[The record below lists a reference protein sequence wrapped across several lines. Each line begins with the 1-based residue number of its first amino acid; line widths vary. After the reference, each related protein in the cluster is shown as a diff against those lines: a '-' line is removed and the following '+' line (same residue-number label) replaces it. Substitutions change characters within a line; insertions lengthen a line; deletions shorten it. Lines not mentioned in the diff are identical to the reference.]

1 MNTSTTTL
9 TKLSVSSSRASLIP
23 AVRAIWRRPSSDLES
38 SNDTEYAF
46 KKSKSL
52 ISRILN
58 SVQGL
63 EKLASF
69 TFFIFAVVYV
79 FQNEVSLRVAKTV
92 SKRLKQLSVK
102 IERGEEGIT
111 EKDVKLLRGWRW
123 RVLLLNQ

>member
-1 MNTSTTTL
+1 M
-9 TKLSVSSSRASLIP
+9 
-23 AVRAIWRRPSSDLES
+23 ES

-46 KKSKSL
+46 KRSKSL
-52 ISRILN
+52 ISRILR
-58 SVQGL
+58 SAHGL

-92 SKRLKQLSVK
+92 SRRLKQLSVK
-102 IERGEEGIT
+102 MERGEEGIT

-123 RVLLLNQ
+123 RVLVLKQ